1 MSFEPQKFFIGL
13 VDFFSILMPGAI
25 LAYLGKDWA
34 STTFPNLFS
43 FHPEGVE
50 GPAVFFFSSYLLG
63 HFLFLMGSLLD
74 DLVYEPV
81 RNATGP
87 KQVARLLLGK
97 KLSAKSLR
105 WLARVCF
112 KKQTDQA
119 VDRVVALKTD
129 CLSKIGNAEV
139 VNAFQWCKARL
150 TMEQPGALA
159 IVNRFEAD
167 SKFFRSF
174 VPVLAGLFLF
184 TAGHAIYRLVITA
197 PSAPSDGWLIVGSA
211 LLLLLAFWRY
221 MEQRFK
227 ATQQAYWFVLT
238 MEANQIAKNQSF
250 QPSPVLSKTV
260 SRADGLTHAGGVV
273 ARQHNG
279 AREYLLVQA
288 KNNPSEWVL
297 PKGHIEPEEDPRHCA
312 IREVHEET
320 GVWARIARPLKVN
333 EYTVLN
339 ESVKVQ
345 FYLMDAVDEDKAED
359 PERKTEWLCLEE
371 ALERTKPIEQTYELF
386 RQLQREA
393 Q

>member
-1 MSFEPQKFFIGL
+1 VTFEPHKFFIGL
-13 VDFFSILMPGAI
+13 VDFFSILMPGA
-25 LAYLGKDWA
+25 LLTYLGKDWA
-34 STTFPNLFS
+34 STTFPNLFCFDS
-43 FHPEGVE
+43 EGVE
-50 GPAVFFFSSYLLG
+50 GLAVFFFSSYILG
-63 HFLFLMGSLLD
+63 HFLFLIGSLLD

-87 KQVARLLLGK
+87 KQVARLLLGR
-97 KLSAKSLR
+97 KLSAKPLR
-105 WLARVCF
+105 WFARVCF
-112 KKQTDQA
+112 KTQPDRA

-150 TMEQPGALA
+150 TMEQPEALA
-159 IVNRFEAD
+159 IVNRLEAD

-174 VPVLAGLFLF
+174 VPMLAGLFLF
-184 TAGHAIYRLVITA
+184 TLGHAIYRLTIPTQA
-197 PSAPSDGWLIVGSA
+197 APSDGWLIVGSA

-238 MEANQIAKNQSF
+238 MEASQLTKNPNASS
-250 QPSPVLSKTV
+250 SPVPSKAAT
-260 SRADGLTHAGGVV
+260 RTDELTHAGGVV
-273 ARQHNG
+273 VRQRNG
-279 AREYLLVQA
+279 KREYLLVQA
-288 KNNPSEWVL
+288 KNNPSERVL

-339 ESVKVQ
+339 ESVKAQ
-345 FYLMDAVDEDKAED
+345 FYLMDAVDEGKAED
-359 PERKTEWLCLEE
+359 PERKTEWLSLEE
-371 ALERTKPIEQTYELF
+371 ALERTKPIEQTYNLF